1 MYKINYES
9 IVQIF
14 RVTLQNKMN
23 CSVET
28 VILFLPLQAEEIFTK
43 FNLKVG
49 PQTTRYS
56 EWD

>member
-49 PQTTRYS
+49 P
-56 EWD
+56 